1 MYVWE
6 VSVGNAVHGSDA
18 GEIFA
23 LPLQSSAAVHFSV
36 PIRETAD
43 VESIPAL
50 SHKSNVY
57 NIPEVLIGSCE
68 FFDDLKVGKVILVR

>member
-36 PIRETAD
+36 PIGETAD

-50 SHKSNVY
+50 RHQGHVY
-57 NIPEVLIGSCE
+57 NIAEVLIGGCE
-68 FFDDLKVGKVILVR
+68 FFDGLRVGKVVLVR

>member
-6 VSVGNAVHGSDA
+6 VSVGDAVYGSDA

-36 PIRETAD
+36 PIRETTD
-43 VESIPAL
+43 VEPIPAL
-50 SHKSNVY
+50 RHKSHVY
-57 NIPEVLIGSCE
+57 NIPEVLIGICE
-68 FFDDLKVGKVILVR
+68 FFDGLTLGKVLLVS